1 MSISSLS
8 ARVVRILFL
17 VCTPLLLLLSN
28 LYLLATPSFIRYEYS
43 KPAFPPAR
51 LYNDTERFFLAEATL
66 HYLRSNQGIDEL
78 MNLRSQGQPVYN
90 AREIKHL
97 VDVKRVM
104 SVAFWIHKICFL
116 LCSVAAVFAWRQR
129 QERYRAL
136 QAIFMG
142 CLALF
147 MALLAI
153 GLLAYV
159 NFDLFFTAF
168 HRIFF
173 EGDSWLFAYSDT
185 LIQLF
190 PVPFWIDATWALALL
205 TIGEC
210 LIVGLIVFALLQ
222 RFKEIRSPSN
232 H

>member
-1 MSISSLS
+1 MNISSLHTRIV
-8 ARVVRILFL
+8 RVLLL

-28 LYLLATPSFIRYEYS
+28 LYLLATPAFIRYEYS
-43 KPAFPPAR
+43 KPAFPPAG
-51 LYNDTERFFLAEATL
+51 LYNDVERLSLAEATL
-66 HYLRSNQGIDEL
+66 HYLRSNQGVDAL
-78 MNLRSQGQPVYN
+78 MNLRSQGRPVYN

-104 SVAFWIHKICFL
+104 GAAFWVHRVCL
-116 LCSVAAVFAWRQR
+116 LLWIVAAVFAIRQG
-129 QERYRAL
+129 QGWHGAL

-142 CLALF
+142 CLVLF
-147 MALLAI
+147 MVLLAI
-153 GLLAYV
+153 GLLAYA

-205 TIGEC
+205 TMGEC
-210 LIVGLIVFALLQ
+210 FIVGAIAFALLQ
-222 RFKEIRSPSN
+222 RLKGR
-232 H
+232 